1 MSKKFVKT
9 SIGSYKA
16 RLDKLGTE
24 IKDAVDEGMYS
35 LAAMRCAEAEG
46 YKWAV
51 QELEFQL
58 DNLEY
63 ESKFGEYEG

>member
-1 MSKKFVKT
+1 MSKKFIET

-16 RLDKLGTE
+16 RLDKLDIE

-46 YKWAV
+46 YKWAIR
-51 QELEFQL
+51 ELEFQL
-58 DNLEY
+58 DNIEY
-63 ESKFGEYEG
+63 ESKFGEYDG